1 MDLGCGQ
8 DEFQQLPDG
17 SVGCVLALLAITPE
31 QPTLRTPLV
40 SAHLLRV
47 IQNFSIYLALRYLRP
62 KRTFVSVITV
72 ISVLGVSFGVWAL
85 TVVIPVMAGFHAQIK
100 ELAMGYDSHI
110 EAYDRWGTS
119 MWATEQRPPDAK
131 DVPWRDVMK
140 IIEETPGV
148 TSASPI
154 VRGLLL
160 IESREGMAPSWM
172 WGVKAEDGNKLA
184 EKHEKL
190 LVDKD
195 QKLDLSGDNIVLD
208 EGLAN
213 AWNLKVGDKVT
224 VYAPSNLKG
233 MVSKIREIDG
243 LPENEKQAAYKEL
256 KELVLPLDLTISGL
270 INPPRLQDSDKMSIA
285 ILPLHIAQEL
295 RDLDDGVTSIGIEV
309 ADPFKAGE
317 VKKALMERAFPET
330 WEAYTW
336 MEQHAQL
343 FATVQNELEMMYF
356 VLFII
361 VIVAAFCV
369 MNTMITVTV
378 QKRREIGIVLALGAK
393 FGQIVRVFLFQG
405 IIVGFA
411 GALFGLGMGLLTV
424 HYRNDIRAGIA
435 NVTGR
440 EIFDSSIYGLIE
452 IPAKVLP
459 QDVAI
464 ICIGAFVLCTI
475 AALVPALLAAR
486 TEPAVALRD

>member
-1 MDLGCGQ
+1 M
-8 DEFQQLPDG
+8 
-17 SVGCVLALLAITPE
+17 IK
-31 QPTLRTPLV
+31 
-40 SAHLLRV
+40 
-47 IQNFSIYLALRYLRP
+47 NFSLYLALRYLRP
-62 KRTFVSVITV
+62 KRTFVSVITI

-100 ELAMGYDSHI
+100 DLAMGYDSHI
-110 EAYDRWGTS
+110 EAMDRWGTS
-119 MWATEQRPPDAK
+119 MWDSKQRPPDAK
-131 DVPWRDVMK
+131 DVPWRDVLK
-140 IIEETPGV
+140 TIKETPGV

-160 IESREGMAPSWM
+160 IESREGMVPSWM
-172 WGVKAEDGNKLA
+172 WGVKSEDGNRLSQ
-184 EKHEKL
+184 KHAKL
-190 LVDKD
+190 LVEPKS
-195 QKLDLSGDNIVLD
+195 KELDLSGDNIILD
-208 EGLAN
+208 EALAN
-213 AWNLKVGDKVT
+213 AWNLHLGDKVT

-233 MVSKIREIDG
+233 MVQQIREIDE
-243 LPENEKQAAYKEL
+243 LPEAERQAAYKKL
-256 KELVLPLDLTISGL
+256 KELVLPLDLTITGIIS
-270 INPPRLQDSDKMSIA
+270 PPRLQDSDKMAMA
-285 ILPLHIAQEL
+285 IVPLHIAQEL
-295 RDLDDGVTSIGIEV
+295 RGLDDGVTSIGIEV
-309 ADPFKAGE
+309 EDPFKAGE
-317 VKKALMERAFPET
+317 VKKALLNGAFPET

-336 MEQHAQL
+336 MEQHEQL

-378 QKRREIGIVLALGAK
+378 QKRREIGIILALGAK
-393 FGQIVRVFLFQG
+393 FNQIVRVFLFQG

-411 GALFGLGMGLLTV
+411 GAIFGLGMGLLTV
-424 HYRNDIRAGIA
+424 HFRNDIRAGIA

-464 ICIGAFVLCTI
+464 ICCGAFLLCTV

>member
-1 MDLGCGQ
+1 M
-8 DEFQQLPDG
+8 LPFREAG
-17 SVGCVLALLAITPE
+17 TPCKSAALPHTA
-31 QPTLRTPLV
+31 R
-40 SAHLLRV
+40 RV
-47 IQNFSIYLALRYLRP
+47 INNFSLYLALRYLRP

-72 ISVLGVSFGVWAL
+72 ISVLGVAFGVWAL

-100 ELAMGYDSHI
+100 DLAMGYDSHI

-119 MWATEQRPPDAK
+119 MFSTQQRPPDAK
-131 DVPWRDVMK
+131 DMPWREVLK
-140 IIEETPGV
+140 IINGTPGV

-172 WGVKAEDGNKLA
+172 WGIKADDGNRLVK
-184 EKHEKL
+184 KHEKL
-190 LVDKD
+190 LVEGS
-195 QKLDLSGDNIVLD
+195 LDLDGDNIILD
-208 EGLAN
+208 EGLAH
-213 AWNLKVGDKVT
+213 AWNLRIGDKVT

-233 MVSKIREIDG
+233 MVKQIREIDD
-243 LPENEKQAAYKEL
+243 LPENEKQAAYKKL
-256 KELVLPLDLTISGL
+256 KELVLPLDLTLTGL
-270 INPPRLQDSDKMSIA
+270 ISPPRLQDSDKMAIA
-285 ILPLHIAQEL
+285 IVPLNVAQEL

-309 ADPFKAGE
+309 EDPFKAGE
-317 VKKALMERAFPET
+317 VKRALMARAFPET
-330 WEAYTW
+330 WEAFTW
-336 MEQHAQL
+336 MEQHEQL

-393 FGQIVRVFLFQG
+393 FGQIVRVFLYQG

-411 GALFGLGMGLLTV
+411 GALSGLGMGLLTV

-435 NVTGR
+435 AMTGR
-440 EIFDSSIYGLIE
+440 EIFDSAIYGLVE

-464 ICIGAFVLCTI
+464 ICVGAFLLCTI
-475 AALVPALLAAR
+475 AALVPAYLAAR

>member
-1 MDLGCGQ
+1 M
-8 DEFQQLPDG
+8 
-17 SVGCVLALLAITPE
+17 IK
-31 QPTLRTPLV
+31 
-40 SAHLLRV
+40 
-47 IQNFSIYLALRYLRP
+47 NFSLYLALRYLRP

-85 TVVIPVMAGFHAQIK
+85 TVVIPVMAGFHAQIR

-110 EAYDRWGTS
+110 EAFDRWGTS
-119 MWATEQRPPDAK
+119 MMASEERPADAK
-131 DVPWRDVMK
+131 ETPWREVLK
-140 IIEETPGV
+140 TIKSTPGV
-148 TSASPI
+148 ISASPI

-172 WGVKAEDGNKLA
+172 WGMKPEDGNRLA
-184 EKHEKL
+184 DKHKKL
-190 LVDKD
+190 LVEPKGGE
-195 QKLDLSGDNIVLD
+195 LDLSGKNIIID
-208 EGLAN
+208 QDLAR
-213 AWNLKVGDKVT
+213 AWNLRLGDKVT
-224 VYAPSNLKG
+224 VYAPTNLKG
-233 MVSKIREIDG
+233 MMQQIRLIDE
-243 LPENEKQAAYKEL
+243 LPQSERNAAYDKL
-256 KELVLPLDLTISGL
+256 KELTLPQDLTITGIIS
-270 INPPRLQDSDKMSIA
+270 PPRLQDSDKMA
-285 ILPLHIAQEL
+285 VAVVPLHVAQEL
-295 RDLDDGVTSIGIEV
+295 RDLGDGVTSIGVEV

-317 VKKALMERAFPET
+317 VKQALLDNAFPVT

-378 QKRREIGIVLALGAK
+378 QKRREIGIILALGAK
-393 FGQIVRVFLFQG
+393 FGQIVRVFLLQG

-424 HYRNDIRAGIA
+424 HFRNEIRAGISA
-435 NVTGR
+435 MTGR
-440 EIFDSSIYGLIE
+440 EIFDSSIYGLVE

-464 ICIGAFVLCTI
+464 ICTGAFLLCTI
-475 AALVPALLAAR
+475 AALVPAYLAAR